1 MSKVFTEQPLAGAFI
16 VSESNVGG
24 TGVSR
29 SRDKIVI
36 AATAGI
42 LAVGTLLGRV
52 TASREFVAFD
62 PAATDGS
69 ENAFGFL
76 FDGVDATTEAQNA
89 VGIVRDAE
97 VNADEIVWPT
107 GVTPAQILAATDALE
122 ARGVLIRE
130 VGSVSVSSA
139 DPIAYSNPATE
150 TITI

>member
-1 MSKVFTEQPLAGAFI
+1 MSRTLTEVQKAGAFI

-36 AATAGI
+36 AATAGV
-42 LAVGTLLGRV
+42 LAVGTLLGRI

-62 PAATDGS
+62 PAASDGS

-76 FDGVDATTEAQNA
+76 FDEADATTDAVNA

-97 VNADEIVWPT
+97 VNAEEIVWPT
-107 GVTPAQILAATDALE
+107 GVTPAQVLAATDALE

-130 VGSVSVSSA
+130 VGAVSVSSA
-139 DPIAYSNPATE
+139 TAIAYDNPATDAP
-150 TITI
+150 TI